1 MITIWDETFYDSVRV
16 FRVNTPRLST
26 VYRHSG
32 RDWQDAETIFFIHGS
47 LASGRWWEPVM
58 AAFDDLMPGTYA
70 CYAPDLRS
78 HGEADP
84 LPVQGIES
92 LTGDCLAVMD
102 AIGIK
107 KAHIVGWSLGAGPAM
122 QLAFDHPGRC
132 LSLTLV
138 SPLPP
143 FGTEAAFIPANR
155 AYIGQ
160 VIRQG
165 NYEAVTKII
174 KASNLRVGRFP
185 LDNSP
190 PGNALFYYLL
200 QSAMQIENYPGDE
213 ENGEGDS
220 AAMHQF
226 NMADRCAGISLP
238 VLSIHGDEDP
248 IISNELFTRM
258 RACWPAENY
267 REEIFKGSSHS
278 PMVEQPR
285 RFAVTLDE
293 FYTAINHNF

>member
-1 MITIWDETFYDSVRV
+1 MITIWDETFYDSIRV
-16 FRVNTPRLST
+16 YRVNTSRLST

-32 RDWQDAETIFFIHGS
+32 RDWQDAESIFFIHGS
-47 LASGRWWEPVM
+47 LASGRWWEPAM
-58 AAFDDLMPGTYA
+58 AAFDDLLPATYA

-78 HGEADP
+78 HGDADP
-84 LPVQGIES
+84 LPVQGVES

-102 AIGIK
+102 AIGLK

-122 QLAFDHPGRC
+122 QLVFDHPDRC

-138 SPLPP
+138 SALPP
-143 FGTEAAFIPANR
+143 FGTGEAYLPANR

-160 VIRQG
+160 LIRQG

-174 KASNLRVGRFP
+174 KASNLRAGRFP

-213 ENGEGDS
+213 ANGEGDS
-220 AAMHQF
+220 EAMHRF
-226 NMADRCAGISLP
+226 NMVGCCAGVSVP
-238 VLSIHGDEDP
+238 VLSVHSDEDP
-248 IISNELFTRM
+248 IIPNELYARM
-258 RACWPAENY
+258 AAVWPPEKFQ
-267 REEIFKGSSHS
+267 EVIFKGASHS

-285 RFAVTLDE
+285 RFAITLDE
-293 FYTAINHNF
+293 FYSKI